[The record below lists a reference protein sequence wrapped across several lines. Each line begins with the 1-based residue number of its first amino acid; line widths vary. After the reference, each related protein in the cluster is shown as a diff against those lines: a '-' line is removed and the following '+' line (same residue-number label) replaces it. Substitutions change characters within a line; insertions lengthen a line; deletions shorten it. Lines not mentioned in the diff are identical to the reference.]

1 MVEVFIVWVVLLERN
16 NVRDT
21 GSQVVCIAVYSVIIL
36 ANRMVHVLLCVYI
49 TYIHYSHF
57 LKLATV

>member
-36 ANRMVHVLLCVYI
+36 ANRMVHVLLCVY
-49 TYIHYSHF
+49 TDIHYSHF